1 MTATI
6 LQGDVLTVLRTLP
19 DNHFGCII
27 TSPPYWGLR
36 DYGADGQIG
45 LEPTLGEHLAVMVQ
59 VMEECRRV
67 LHPSGTC
74 WVNYGDCYATTP
86 NGRSAEA
93 TKAAATDDRT
103 YRDKPFSTIGAIA
116 GQRDSIDFSHFASI
130 EEAYLAGLAE
140 GQGTIGGVLKPKD
153 LCMLPAR
160 LAIAM
165 QEAGWWVRSDITW
178 AKPNPM
184 PDSSARYRPGVASER
199 IFLFAKS
206 DESDFFVA
214 RDTGEVRMNPDM
226 SETCPLI
233 TKPDQMANRWI
244 RLGHYYDAEA
254 VMQGRQSDRIRPLP
268 KGVLKDRT
276 PGAGRDR
283 FDEEEAKYQDRVKS
297 AKRKAKM
304 PDNWDTTVGQGNHGT
319 ILRSGRQKGETLD
332 KQRGHSRRHAGFND
346 RWDAMSRE
354 EQTSGGRYLRS
365 WEPAPA
371 QVWEIATKPFR
382 ESHFATFPPEL
393 VERCIKAGCPP
404 GMPILDPFGGSG
416 TTALVADAFG
426 FDSTLIEI
434 NPKYVALA
442 RRRLAAGLVKMD
454 RPATP
459 PDPKVQGKDDAQ
471 GVLI

>member
-19 DNHFGCII
+19 SDHFGCII

-36 DYGADGQIG
+36 DYGAEGQIG
-45 LEPTLGEHLAVMVQ
+45 LEPTLGEHLAVMVE

-67 LHPSGTC
+67 LHPAGTC

-103 YRDKPFSTIGAIA
+103 YRDKPFSTIGGI
-116 GQRDSIDFSHFASI
+116 
-130 EEAYLAGLAE
+130 
-140 GQGTIGGVLKPKD
+140 LKPKD

-199 IFLFAKS
+199 IFMFAKS
-206 DESDFFVA
+206 DQSDFYVA
-214 RDTGEVRMNPDM
+214 RDTGEVRLSPDLT
-226 SETCPLI
+226 ETCPLI

-254 VMQGRQSDRIRPLP
+254 VMQGRSSDE
-268 KGVLKDRT
+268 DART
-276 PGAGRDR
+276 YRGGSYVGGDTDNATMG
-283 FDEEEAKYQDRVKS
+283 
-297 AKRKAKM
+297 KRKVTGNRRVKM
-304 PDNWDTTVGQGNHGT
+304 PDGWDTGAGGHGT
-319 ILRSGRQKGETLD
+319 VHRNGREKGATLD

-346 RWDAMSRE
+346 RWDAMTRE
-354 EQTSGGRYLRS
+354 EQTTGGRYLRG

-426 FDSTLIEI
+426 FDSTLIEL
-434 NPKYVALA
+434 NPDYVALA
-442 RRRLAAGLVKMD
+442 RRRLAAGLVMMD

-459 PDPKVQGKDDAQ
+459 AAPKAQGEGDPQ
-471 GVLI
+471 GVLL

>member
-6 LQGDVLTVLRTLP
+6 LQGDVLTVLRSLP

-36 DYGADGQIG
+36 DYGAEGQIG
-45 LEPTLGEHLAVMVQ
+45 LEPTLGEHLAKLVE

-67 LHPSGTC
+67 LHPAGTC

-103 YRDKPFSTIGAIA
+103 YRDKPFSTV
-116 GQRDSIDFSHFASI
+116 
-130 EEAYLAGLAE
+130 
-140 GQGTIGGVLKPKD
+140 GGVLKPKD

-178 AKPNPM
+178 AKPNSM

-206 DESDFFVA
+206 DESDFYVA
-214 RDTGEVRMNPDM
+214 RDTGEVRMSPDL

-233 TKPDQMANRWI
+233 TKSDQVANRWI
-244 RLGHYYDAEA
+244 RLGHYYDAGA
-254 VMQGRQSDRIRPLP
+254 VMQNRTSDEDANTYRGGAYVEGQTDNQSM
-268 KGVLKDRT
+268 G
-276 PGAGRDR
+276 
-283 FDEEEAKYQDRVKS
+283 
-297 AKRKAKM
+297 KRKVTGNRRLKM
-304 PDNWDTTVGQGNHGT
+304 PDGWDTGAGGHGKVH
-319 ILRSGRQKGETLD
+319 RSGREKGATLD
-332 KQRGHSRRHAGFND
+332 KQRGHSRRHAGFNE

-354 EQTSGGRYLRS
+354 EQSSGGRYLRS

-416 TTALVADAFG
+416 TTALVADAYG
-426 FDSTLIEI
+426 FDCTLIEL
-434 NPKYVALA
+434 NPEYVDLA

-459 PDPKVQGKDDAQ
+459 AAPRQQGKDDAQ
-471 GVLI
+471 GVLL

>member
-6 LQGDVLTVLRTLP
+6 LQGDVLTVLRMLP

-36 DYGADGQIG
+36 DYGAEGQIG
-45 LEPTLGEHLAVMVQ
+45 LEPTLGEHLAKMVE

-67 LHPSGTC
+67 LHPAGTC

-103 YRDKPFSTIGAIA
+103 YRDKPFS
-116 GQRDSIDFSHFASI
+116 
-130 EEAYLAGLAE
+130 
-140 GQGTIGGVLKPKD
+140 TIGGVLKPKD

-206 DESDFFVA
+206 DESDFYVA
-214 RDTGEVRMNPDM
+214 RDTGEVRMSPDL

-233 TKPDQMANRWI
+233 TKPDQVGNRWI
-244 RLGHYYDAEA
+244 RLGHYYDAAA
-254 VMQGRQSDRIRPLP
+254 VMQNRTSDEDAKTYRGGAYVEGHTDNQSM
-268 KGVLKDRT
+268 G
-276 PGAGRDR
+276 
-283 FDEEEAKYQDRVKS
+283 
-297 AKRKAKM
+297 KRKVTGNRRLKM
-304 PDNWDTTVGQGNHGT
+304 PDGWDTGAGGHGKVH
-319 ILRSGRQKGETLD
+319 RSGREKGATLD
-332 KQRGHSRRHAGFND
+332 KQRGHSRRHAGFNE

-354 EQTSGGRYLRS
+354 EQSSGGRYLRS

-416 TTALVADAFG
+416 TTALVADAYG
-426 FDSTLIEI
+426 FDCTLIEL
-434 NPKYVALA
+434 NPEYVDLA
-442 RRRLAAGLVKMD
+442 RRRLATGLVKMD

-459 PDPKVQGKDDAQ
+459 PPTASSKDDPQ
-471 GVLI
+471 GALF